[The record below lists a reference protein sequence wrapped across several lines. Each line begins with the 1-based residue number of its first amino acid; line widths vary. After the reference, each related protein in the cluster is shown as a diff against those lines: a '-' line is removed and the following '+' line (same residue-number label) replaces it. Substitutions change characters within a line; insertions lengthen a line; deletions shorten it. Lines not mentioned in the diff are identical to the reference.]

1 MPSVVGAQLMSV
13 HGNRVLP
20 DKKLRLQR
28 MLLDITRMKGIRSRK
43 ELSIWMNWKVKLDH
57 LDLASNLP
65 LRPRLRNEP

>member
-1 MPSVVGAQLMSV
+1 VR
-13 HGNRVLP
+13 GNKVLL

-28 MLLDITRMKGIRSRK
+28 MLLDITRMKVIRLRK